1 MAVNIPVIDIDFD
14 IDFDIDVDVADDF
27 DYIICG

>member
-1 MAVNIPVIDIDFD
+1 MAVNIPVIDID
-14 IDFDIDVDVADDF
+14 IDFDFDFDIDVADDF